1 MQPRT
6 RQILSYS
13 ATALAATILTVAL
26 VVVIIS
32 WRLSKRVDSQLAS
45 GPLAGTYNFYAAP
58 ESIVTGD
65 GVSPAEAADELR
77 QSGFRESPDGGAG
90 TFSTGLQTL
99 TIYPRSGEQPV
110 TVAFKK
116 DSVGAIR
123 QGNQALE
130 EYDPG
135 PVLITNISDSRDRRM
150 AVRFSDLPPVLVHA
164 VISAEDKRFFE
175 HSGLDPLRIAKAAL
189 VDVRD
194 RRKEQGAS
202 TITMQLARN
211 LYLDRDKNWRRKFAE
226 ILISVHLERTMSKRE
241 IFEYYANQVYLGRD
255 GTFGVAGFGLAS
267 HTYFN
272 KDVSRLN
279 LPEAALLAG
288 LIQRPSSYDP
298 FRYPERALDRR
309 NLVLT
314 MMRQNK
320 YITPSEYEEAVAAP
334 LGLVRGVGRVG
345 SSQYFLDLAADRA
358 QKDLGEDVHPPA
370 ADVHTTIDLRLQ
382 RAAEKA
388 VADGMKLVDDKIR
401 ARWKKKGEN
410 HGLPQ
415 VALIAIDPRTG
426 AIRALVGGRD
436 YSTSQL
442 DRALARRPPGSV
454 FKPFVYAAALQTAI
468 SGGNQVYSPASM
480 VDDSPTTFRFA
491 NQVYSPD
498 DFRHEFHGSITFR
511 KALSVSANVA
521 AVKVGQMIGLDNVIA
536 LARRAGI
543 ADDLQPTPALALGA
557 YGISPLEIA
566 GAYTVFANNGTY
578 VAPTLISSVDARNGE
593 QLYRASPDFRNALDP
608 RVNYLMLTM
617 LQDVVT
623 HGTAASV
630 RSSGF
635 ILPAAGKTGTAR
647 DGWFAGFTSQL
658 LCVVWVG
665 FDDYHDLDLEGA
677 HSALPIW
684 TEFMQQAAH
693 YSPYREGKPFAQ
705 PPGVVKATVDPTT
718 GMLAGPYCPWSVSD
732 WYVDGTQPD
741 QTCDQHTE
749 ETMQAEQV
757 NPDGTPRPITVD
769 AHGVPSAVGE
779 ADRQVVHDS
788 QQ

>member
-6 RQILSYS
+6 RKILSYS
-13 ATALAATILTVAL
+13 ATALAAAILTFAVA
-26 VVVIIS
+26 VIIVS
-32 WRLSKRVDSQLAS
+32 WRLSKRVDAQFAS

-58 ESIVTGD
+58 ESIVMGD
-65 GVSPAEAADELR
+65 AVALPEAAEELK
-77 QSGFRESPDGGAG
+77 QAGYRESPDGGPV
-90 TFSTGLQTL
+90 TFVARPQTL
-99 TIYPRSGEQPV
+99 TVYPRGNEPPV
-110 TVAFKK
+110 TIAFKN
-116 DSVGAIR
+116 DSIAAIR
-123 QGNQALE
+123 QGNRALS

-150 AVRFSDLPPVLVHA
+150 VVRFSDLPPVLVHA

-194 RRKEQGAS
+194 GRKEQGAS

-211 LYLDRDKNWRRKFAE
+211 LYLDRDKNWRRKIAE
-226 ILISVHLERTMSKRE
+226 ILISVHLERTLTKQQ

-288 LIQRPSSYDP
+288 LIQRPSSCDP
-298 FRYPERALDRR
+298 FRYPERAIDRR
-309 NLVLT
+309 NVVLT
-314 MMRQNK
+314 RMRQNK
-320 YITPSEYEEAVAAP
+320 YINQSEYEAAVAAP
-334 LGLVRGVGRVG
+334 LGLVHGVGRVG
-345 SSQYFLDLAADRA
+345 NSQYFIDLAADRA
-358 QKDLGEDVHPPA
+358 QKDLGEDLHPPA
-370 ADVHTTIDLRLQ
+370 ADVYTTIDLRLQ

-388 VADGMKLVDDKIR
+388 VADGMKLVDDRIR

-415 VALIAIDPRTG
+415 VALIALDPHTG

-436 YSTSQL
+436 YSVSQL

-454 FKPFVYAAALQTAI
+454 FKPFVYAAALETAI

-491 NQVYSPD
+491 NQVYTPD
-498 DFRHEFHGSITFR
+498 DFKHEFHGDITFR
-511 KALSVSANVA
+511 KALAISANVA
-521 AVKVGQMIGLDNVIA
+521 AVKVGQMVGLDNVIA

-566 GAYTVFANNGTY
+566 GAYTLFANNGTY
-578 VAPTLISSVDARNGE
+578 VHPTLISSIDTQNGD
-593 QLYRASPDFRNALDP
+593 QIYRSSPDFSNALDP

-617 LQDVVT
+617 LQDVVA

-635 ILPAAGKTGTAR
+635 TLPAAGKTGTDR

-684 TEFMQQAAH
+684 TEFMQQSAH
-693 YSPYREGKPFAQ
+693 YSPYREAKPFAQ
-705 PPGVVKATVDPTT
+705 PAGVVKVAVDPTT
-718 GMLAGPYCPWSVSD
+718 GMLAGPYCPWSVTD
-732 WYVDGTQPD
+732 WYVDGTQPEE
-741 QTCDQHTE
+741 TCDRHTE

-757 NPDGTPRPITVD
+757 NPDGTLRPITVD
-769 AHGVPSAVGE
+769 AHGVLGS
-779 ADRQVVHDS
+779 ADRSVVHDGV
-788 QQ
+788 Q